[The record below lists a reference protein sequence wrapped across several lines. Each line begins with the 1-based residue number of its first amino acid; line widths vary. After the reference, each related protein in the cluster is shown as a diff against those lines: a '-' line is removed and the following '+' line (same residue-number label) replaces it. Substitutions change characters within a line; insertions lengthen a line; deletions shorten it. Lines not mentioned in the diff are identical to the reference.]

1 MKAKNENT
9 EAAKSN
15 LLVSLRKYHFELK
28 HIMVLFIIVVAAQL
42 LISYTHKSSL
52 QRFLTQTQESYQ
64 RDSSERL
71 SNLTAT
77 ALELILTTSSSRQ
90 SQIPEERQKIIEAF
104 NIILSQQLL
113 VQGVEKICVLA
124 TDGEHVTTIESGQ
137 LLYDYFLG
145 DSTTLRITDVQNEKA
160 ISIYSGH
167 EDELKQKE
175 LIQSELEGKRTFH
188 VLVPFVPKGEY
199 AGALYMQN
207 TPDFTFITDEII
219 SSYNESSLI
228 FSGLIFF
235 GFLAMFL
242 ISSYTLS
249 ERNLAQEQLY
259 MQREQQLKERIDY
272 QKEALFTKRIYHT
285 HHKAEKV
292 MGFIKEDLYALGKQ
306 NIEEIRGRVMKY
318 ANFIS
323 RVIYDMKWYDPP
335 LQTIRNPLFKTDING
350 VIRFIVD
357 NICLRITKDSTPHKY
372 EMELDES
379 MPPVPINEFVVWEI
393 LEPLFQN
400 SMDHNPNAV
409 ITITVKTEYV
419 APENKS
425 LIIISDDG
433 VGFPEA
439 LLQPAENGLKRIF
452 LENVSTKE
460 NENNSG
466 YGCYLAY
473 EISKQ
478 RCGWQLDAENLPE
491 GGCRFILTIQN

>member
-1 MKAKNENT
+1 
-9 EAAKSN
+9 
-15 LLVSLRKYHFELK
+15 
-28 HIMVLFIIVVAAQL
+28 
-42 LISYTHKSSL
+42 
-52 QRFLTQTQESYQ
+52 
-64 RDSSERL
+64 
-71 SNLTAT
+71 
-77 ALELILTTSSSRQ
+77 
-90 SQIPEERQKIIEAF
+90 
-104 NIILSQQLL
+104 
-113 VQGVEKICVLA
+113 
-124 TDGEHVTTIESGQ
+124 
-137 LLYDYFLG
+137 
-145 DSTTLRITDVQNEKA
+145 
-160 ISIYSGH
+160 
-167 EDELKQKE
+167 
-175 LIQSELEGKRTFH
+175 
-188 VLVPFVPKGEY
+188 
-199 AGALYMQN
+199 
-207 TPDFTFITDEII
+207 
-219 SSYNESSLI
+219 
-228 FSGLIFF
+228 
-235 GFLAMFL
+235 MFL

>member
-1 MKAKNENT
+1 MKAKIEKKDD
-9 EAAKSN
+9 EKSN

-28 HIMVLFIIVVAAQL
+28 HIMVLFIIVVSAQV
-42 LISYTHKSSL
+42 LISYTHKTSL
-52 QRFLTQTQESYQ
+52 QKFLTQTQESYQ

-90 SQIPEERQKIIEAF
+90 SHIPEERQKIIEAF

-124 TDGEHVTTIESGQ
+124 ADGDQITTIESGQ

-167 EDELKQKE
+167 ENELKQKE
-175 LIQSELEGKRTFH
+175 LIISQLEGKRTFH
-188 VLVPFVPKGEY
+188 VLVPFVPKGEF

-219 SSYNESSLI
+219 SSYNESSMI
-228 FSGLIFF
+228 FSGLIIF

-249 ERNLAQEQLY
+249 ERNQAQEQLY
-259 MQREQQLKERIDY
+259 KQREQQLKERIDF

-306 NIEEIRGRVMKY
+306 NIEEIRGRVVKY

-335 LQTIRNPLFKTDING
+335 LQTIRNPIFRTDINN

-357 NICLRITKDSTPHKY
+357 NICLRTTKDATPHKY
-372 EMELDES
+372 KLELDENL
-379 MPPVPINEFVVWEI
+379 PPVHINEFVVWEI

-400 SMDHNPNAV
+400 SMDHNPDSV
-409 ITITVKTEYV
+409 LSITVKTV
-419 APENKS
+419 HLSAQKKS
-425 LIIISDDG
+425 QIIISDDG
-433 VGFPEA
+433 VGFPDELLLKNEA
-439 LLQPAENGLKRIF
+439 GLKKIF

-460 NENNSG
+460 NENNAG

-478 RCGWQLDAENLPE
+478 RCGWQLDAENLPD